1 MTLVGE
7 QEQWH
12 RKLRSYLQQN
22 NIIRKVT
29 YNIHIF
35 VVSGN
40 RTRPN
45 LYGFAYPKISSAVV
59 VNVS

>member
-1 MTLVGE
+1 VAQKIAFLPTT
-7 QEQWH
+7 
-12 RKLRSYLQQN
+12 N

>member
-1 MTLVGE
+1 MAQKIAFLPTT
-7 QEQWH
+7 
-12 RKLRSYLQQN
+12 N

-29 YNIHIF
+29 YNIHIHVF

-45 LYGFAYPKISSAVV
+45 LYGFAYTKISSAVV

>member
-45 LYGFAYPKISSAVV
+45 LYGFAYTKISSAVV